1 MVARQ
6 RADTATRTVVYQY
19 GAVPIGAFPE
29 EGRNELW
36 RANRLWNQLV
46 ELHNKNRQSYES
58 ARRAASDAY
67 ALISESIALKQA
79 EIDQAIK
86 DKRSARMQA
95 GTKDADHPLIV
106 SANALI
112 DTLIVERK
120 TLYEQAKPLRRQ
132 ADESLDKKAL
142 SDQFREAVKLAQRVE
157 QAGISATLANQVAA
171 YFQTAREK
179 AFKEAATLRVH
190 AFDGSGYF
198 FYRFRRTG
206 VNVDGKTFDELF
218 STSPNTEDPFVFLSR
233 DDTRPKK
240 PRLRLRVKVAG
251 GRTNASKRY
260 AEFDLIL
267 HRPLPKCA
275 QIQNAKLNRVRT
287 GDKFDYRVSFTVK
300 DEMPQAPQ
308 LQVGAIGV
316 DIGFR
321 QTSSGL
327 LRAAALAFVDA
338 QAQPLGDVRFID
350 VDPALLSRV
359 GDQGHVNALKA
370 QLDDAAAALGRE
382 IVPLLKAG
390 AVLPEDHPKYRM
402 VKAAANL
409 PPNVTLSYER
419 AYKLSTWSH
428 FEPDALPLAVV
439 NALAHWRTTYKH
451 RYRELHNL
459 RAKAL
464 LQRKH
469 SYRQIAAELVRHRL
483 PIGIELIDLSKLAE
497 TKDADNKLGNTARAN
512 RFTVSPSEL
521 LNAIKNAGERE
532 GVPVYEVPPRDT
544 SKRCHHCGHVH
555 RALRAEQMW
564 TCPNCATQHDRDH
577 NAAIN
582 IARLALEK
590 NAALG
595 VENA

>member
-1 MVARQ
+1 MVSRQ
-6 RADTATRTVVYQY
+6 RKDSNKRTLVYQY
-19 GAVPIGAFPE
+19 GAVPIGSFPE
-29 EGRNELW
+29 EGLDELW
-36 RANRLWNQLV
+36 RTNHLWNQLV

-67 ALISESIALKQA
+67 ALVSESIALKKA
-79 EIDQAIK
+79 EIDQAFK

-106 SANALI
+106 TANAVI
-112 DTLIVERK
+112 DTLIAERK
-120 TLYEQAKPLRRQ
+120 TLYDQAKPLRKQ
-132 ADESLDKKAL
+132 ADEGLDKKAL
-142 SDQFREAVKLAQRVE
+142 ADQFQEAVKTARRV
-157 QAGISATLANQVAA
+157 QQSGISSVLADQVVA

-179 AFKEAATLRVH
+179 AFKDAATLRFH
-190 AFDGSGYF
+190 RFDGSGYF
-198 FYRFRRTG
+198 FYRFRRPGSTSDG
-206 VNVDGKTFDELF
+206 VSFNELF
-218 STSPNTEDPFVFLSR
+218 SDDPNNSDAFVFLSR
-233 DDTRPKK
+233 DDSRPKK

-251 GRTNASKRY
+251 GQTKASKRY
-260 AEFDLIL
+260 ANFDLIL
-267 HRPLPKCA
+267 HRPLPKDA

-300 DEMPQAPQ
+300 EEMPQAPQ
-308 LQVGAIGV
+308 LQAGAIGV

-321 QTSSGL
+321 QTTSSL
-327 LRAAALAFVDA
+327 LRAAAIAFVDA
-338 QAQPLGDVRFID
+338 KAQPLGDVRFID

-370 QLDDAAAALGRE
+370 QLDDAAAALGRD

-390 AVLPEDHPKYRM
+390 AVLPEDHPKYKM

-469 SYRQIAAELVRHRL
+469 SYRQIAAELVRYRL
-483 PIGIELIDLSKLAE
+483 PIGIELIDLSKFAE

-590 NAALG
+590 NSTLTSESA
-595 VENA
+595 

>member
-6 RADTATRTVVYQY
+6 RANTATRTVVYQY
-19 GAVPIGAFPE
+19 GAVPIGAFPA
-29 EGRNELW
+29 EGIDELW
-36 RANRLWNQLV
+36 RANGLWNQLV

-58 ARRAASDAY
+58 ARCAASDAY

-79 EIDQAIK
+79 EIEQAIK
-86 DKRSARMQA
+86 DKRKARMEA

-106 SANALI
+106 SANAVI
-112 DTLIVERK
+112 DTLMAERK
-120 TLYEQAKPLRRQ
+120 TLYEQAKPLRKQ

-142 SDQFREAVKLAQRVE
+142 SDQFREAVKRAQRVE

-179 AFKEAATLRVH
+179 AFKEAATLRFH
-190 AFDGSGYF
+190 RFDGSGYF
-198 FYRFRRTG
+198 FYRFRRAG
-206 VNVDGKTFDELF
+206 VHVDGKTFDELF
-218 STSPNTEDPFVFLSR
+218 STSPNTKDPFVFLGR

-251 GRTNASKRY
+251 GKTKASKRY

-300 DEMPQAPQ
+300 DEMPLAPQ
-308 LQVGAIGV
+308 LKVGAIGV

-370 QLDDAAAALGRE
+370 QLDDAAAALGRD

-390 AVLPEDHPKYRM
+390 AVLPEDHPKYKM

-483 PIGIELIDLSKLAE
+483 PIGIELIDLNKFAE

-521 LNAIKNAGERE
+521 LNAIKNASERE

-555 RALRAEQMW
+555 CALRAEQMW
-564 TCPNCATQHDRDH
+564 TCPNCAIQHDRDH

-595 VENA
+595 AEKA